1 MSGPGPGKIGEC
13 SAGFGDPALPARP
26 TLGSD
31 CMGIGNDSPSAV
43 PRLAS
48 LDALRGFTMFWIVG
62 ADYLAAAF
70 RGLDGG
76 AVSQF
81 LGHQL
86 GHADWAGFTFYDL
99 VFPLFLFV
107 LGAAVPLS
115 LDRIVAREGK
125 SAALRRVLKRGA
137 LMYLLGVLY
146 YGGLAQGWDQVR
158 WVGVL
163 QRLAAGYVSASL
175 LYLYCR
181 PRTIAAVAVTVLAGY
196 WALLTF
202 VPVPGGVAGDF
213 ARGQNWANWV
223 DARWLPGRVWYGDYD
238 PEGLL
243 STLPAIASAL
253 FGLFAGR
260 WLQNPATPPPE
271 KLRGLVLA
279 GLTCLVLGYAWSLQ
293 LPLIKRIWT
302 SSYALVG
309 GGWSLLLLAAFYWL
323 MDLRRI
329 TRWATPFVWIGSNAL
344 LIYLVSHLVDF
355 RAVSAFF
362 VGGPVAAALDA
373 IWAGSSGLALAFTSI
388 ALCTALCGFLHVR
401 RIFIRL

>member
-1 MSGPGPGKIGEC
+1 M
-13 SAGFGDPALPARP
+13 R
-26 TLGSD
+26 LG
-31 CMGIGNDSPSAV
+31 
-43 PRLAS
+43 S

-76 AVSQF
+76 VVSKF
-81 LGHQL
+81 LGYQL

-115 LDRIVAREGK
+115 LDRIVAREGR
-125 SAALRRVLKRGA
+125 SAAFARVLRRGA

-146 YGGLAQGWDQVR
+146 YGGLANGWDQVR

-163 QRLAAGYVSASL
+163 QRLAAGYVVASL
-175 LYLYCR
+175 LHLYCR
-181 PRTIAAVAVTVLAGY
+181 PRAIAAVGGALLLGY

-213 ARGQNWANWV
+213 SRGHNWANWV
-223 DARWLPGRVWYGDYD
+223 DAHWLPGKVWYGDYD

-243 STLPAIASAL
+243 STLPALVSAL

-260 WLQNPATPPPE
+260 WLQNPAPAPAA
-271 KLRGLVLA
+271 KIRGLVLA
-279 GLTCLVLGYAWSLQ
+279 GFVCLVLGYAWSLQ
-293 LPLIKRIWT
+293 FPLIKRIWT

-309 GGWSLLLLAAFYWL
+309 GGWCLLLLAVFYWL
-323 MDLRRI
+323 MDLRGR

-355 RAVSAFF
+355 RKVSAFF

-373 IWAGSSGLALAFTSI
+373 AWTGLAGLVLALTSI
-388 ALCTALCGFLHVR
+388 ALCTALCGWLHARKIFL
-401 RIFIRL
+401 RL